1 MKKIILLVPVLLAV
15 AMSPV
20 AAFASEPSKIGD
32 FGQWSAYV
40 FDENGS
46 KVCYMAAKP
55 VSTEPKGA
63 KRGDIVALITHRP
76 AEGTRNVFSY
86 MTGYGYKKGQ
96 DVIVTID
103 GKKFSLFTQNDMA
116 WAADAGADTALA
128 NAIQKGSKMVVKGE
142 SARGTK
148 TTDSFTLKGSTK
160 AYEAISK
167 ECSI

>member
-1 MKKIILLVPVLLAV
+1 MKKILIA
-15 AMSPV
+15 AMFSLTLIP
-20 AAFASEPSKIGD
+20 AHAMASEPSKIGD
-32 FGQWSAYV
+32 FGQWQAYV

-76 AEGTRNVFSY
+76 AEGTKNVFSY

-96 DVIVTID
+96 DVNITID
-103 GKKFSLFTQNDMA
+103 SKKFNLFTQNDMA
-116 WAADAGADTALA
+116 WAADASAD
-128 NAIQKGSKMVVKGE
+128 NAITDAIKKGSKMVVKGE

-148 TTDSFTLKGSTK
+148 TTDTFTLKGSSK

-167 ECSI
+167 ECGL